1 MKEDKFYPFRGG
13 FIKVS
18 AIWQMSELKAYIGE
32 GYNEKLV
39 GCINQKEYIEP
50 VMVSQYK
57 PEYRM
62 QMLEENYSF
71 YREYNALYKAFLEY
85 NHLD

>member
-1 MKEDKFYPFRGG
+1 MKEDKFYPFDGG

-57 PEYRM
+57 LEYRK
-62 QMLEENYSF
+62 QMLEENYPF